1 MEGMKKKKR
10 ISLKWRM
17 LRIALLYW
25 ALPFLV
31 LLSMIGM
38 YMMGNEEKNQMERL
52 LAQMEMNV
60 ETCGERLAGAVA
72 DSR

>member
-1 MEGMKKKKR
+1 
-10 ISLKWRM
+10 M

-38 YMMGNEEKNQMERL
+38 YMMGNEENKQMERL
-52 LAQMEMNV
+52 IAKMEMNV
-60 ETCGERLAGAVA
+60 
-72 DSR
+72 